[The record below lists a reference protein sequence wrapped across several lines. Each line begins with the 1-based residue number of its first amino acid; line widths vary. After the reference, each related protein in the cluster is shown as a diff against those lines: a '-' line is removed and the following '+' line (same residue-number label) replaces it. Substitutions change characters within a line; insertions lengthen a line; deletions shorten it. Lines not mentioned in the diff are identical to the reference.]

1 MIIQLTPAAIT
12 QIKALLERQG
22 KHGGH
27 RLRVKIMG
35 GGCSGLQY
43 GLSFDDQTGEMD
55 TIEDYDGVGVIVDP
69 KSAIYLTGS
78 TVDFEDTLMASG
90 FKVNNPH
97 ATTTCGCG
105 ESFSV

>member
-1 MIIQLTPAAIT
+1 MVQLTTAAIA
-12 QIKALLERQG
+12 QLRVLLNREDR
-22 KHGGH
+22 HGQ
-27 RLRVKIMG
+27 RLRVNIIG

-43 GLSFDDQTGEMD
+43 GLSFDDQYGEMD
-55 TIEDYDGVGVIVDP
+55 MIEDYDGVGVIVDP

>member
-1 MIIQLTPAAIT
+1 MVQLTTAAIA
-12 QIKALLERQG
+12 QLRVLLNREDR
-22 KHGGH
+22 HGQ
-27 RLRVKIMG
+27 RLRVKIIG

-43 GLSFDDQTGEMD
+43 GLSFDDQCGEMD
-55 TIEDYDGVGVIVDP
+55 MIEDYDGVGVIVDP